1 MPQGLVGARPPRL
14 FGPIAVVRSEL
25 RALPQGG
32 VKSKS
37 LYLEATTM
45 NSRPHGFT
53 CVLLLG
59 ALWAAPAPKVRAAD
73 GPYVFKKDIAIGGEG
88 GWDYLSVD
96 AAARRLYVAHAT
108 KVVVIDLDTET
119 VVGEMADTPGVHGF
133 AVAPDLGRGFSSNGA
148 EGKAAIFDLK
158 TLAPIGKVETG
169 ANPDSILYEPA
180 RKEVYTFNGRGQSAT
195 VFDAKTGVV
204 VATIP
209 LDGKPEFA
217 QFDAKLGRI
226 YVNIEDRN
234 VIRAIDTRT
243 HTVVASW
250 SLSPGD
256 EPTGLAFDPLTR
268 RLFSSCHNSLI
279 VVIDPDSGKVV
290 TTLPIGAGVDAIWFD
305 PVTKFLLA
313 SSSDETLTVAHLD
326 SADRLTF
333 VQTVKTK
340 ARSRTMALDP
350 KTHNIYVAAAR
361 FEPGPPAAPGAPPA
375 RPRIVP
381 GSFHLAVF
389 SMKAPS

>member
-1 MPQGLVGARPPRL
+1 MSFRSRGFAVILLIGAICGGSPSDGL
-14 FGPIAVVRSEL
+14 
-25 RALPQGG
+25 
-32 VKSKS
+32 
-37 LYLEATTM
+37 
-45 NSRPHGFT
+45 
-53 CVLLLG
+53 
-59 ALWAAPAPKVRAAD
+59 AAE
-73 GPYVFKKDIAIGGEG
+73 GPYFFKKDIAIGGEG

-119 VVGEMADTPGVHGF
+119 VVGEVAETPGVHGF

-158 TLAPIGKVETG
+158 TLALIAKVETG

-195 VFDAKTGVV
+195 VFDARTGAV

-217 QFDAKLGRI
+217 QIDAKLGRI
-226 YVNIEDRN
+226 YVNIEDKN
-234 VIRAIDTRT
+234 VIRAIDTKT

-250 SLSPGD
+250 SLAPGD

-268 RLFSSCHNSLI
+268 RLFSSCHNSVI
-279 VVIDPDSGKVV
+279 VVLNPDSGKVV

-305 PVTKFLLA
+305 PATKFVLA

-333 VQTVKTK
+333 VQTLKTP

-350 KTHNIYVAAAR
+350 KTHNIYVAAAK
-361 FEPGPPAAPGAPPA
+361 FEPGPPAAPGAPPT
-375 RPRIVP
+375 RPRMVP
-381 GSFHLAVF
+381 GSFHVAVF